1 MSRIVLHPL
10 VGTMSDAEEISQLL
24 RAETGDVLACLLIQR
39 VPNKSALLLLQSD
52 DAVLDCFLDEHAVDL
67 HRARLAYAVG
77 SVDGLLFNEAV

>member
-24 RAETGDVLACLLIQR
+24 RAETCDVLAGLLIQR

-52 DAVLDCFLDEHAVDL
+52 DAVLDCLLDEHAVDL
-67 HRARLAYAVG
+67 HRARLANAVG
-77 SVDGLLFNEAV
+77 AVDGLLFNKAV